1 MRGHQVPKEGLVR
14 HRRLFF
20 TVAVASELLSGSSPD
35 RALFGSSHAWLYRTD
50 VSAAPQEPAGAT
62 GPVDFVRDV
71 QPILRQNCY
80 GCHGPTKQMNNLRL
94 DRRRDAMRGGTIAV
108 IGQGT
113 SEASRLYLRLTGNRF
128 GQQMPPSGPLDAGKV
143 AIIKAWIDQGA
154 VWPDEAAGEAP
165 LPAADPRATRL
176 MDALRAGD
184 ARAFAT
190 LVSTDPKAGN
200 LKGAGGTTSLMAA
213 SLYADAAAMKL
224 LLDGGADPN
233 VRNDAGATALMWAV
247 NDLAKTRLLLEHDAD
262 VNAASD
268 DRRTP
273 LMIAAGIPGA
283 APIVMLLLEHGAS
296 LSAKAPGLFGDTTPL
311 TEAIYSGDEATFRLL
326 LDHGADVNACGP
338 VTLALALRAEC
349 STCVELLLKKM
360 NPAFVTP
367 VLAISSPPLG
377 PALAGPLLLDRGADL
392 NAKDDEGRTML
403 MLAAASSAMPVKTV
417 EALVA
422 RGADVNA
429 TNARGETA
437 LSLAQRHG
445 RTPVVDLLVKAGAKI
460 GPAPAAPAARAVP
473 APSIRAAVDR
483 SLPLLQRSDVMF
495 LRKTGCVSCHN
506 DTLTAMTVATSREMG
521 LSVDEDVAQQ
531 QRTTIGGY
539 VETWRER
546 ALQGN
551 GIPGDSDTISY
562 ILLGLG
568 AEHFQPDPATDAMA
582 WFLKRQQVADGH
594 WHILAHR
601 PPIESN
607 DIQVTAASMRALQ
620 LYAPASRRAEF
631 DEAIR
636 RAAAWLA
643 AATPMVTEER
653 AFQLLGLAWS
663 HAGQRTI
670 DNAARALAAEQ
681 RRDGGWS
688 QLPSLDS
695 DAYATG
701 EALVA
706 LSESGALAVSDPV
719 YKRGVQFLLN
729 TQFADGSW
737 FVPTRAL
744 PLQPH
749 FESGFPFGRDQFI
762 SVAATNWATRA
773 LALAYVKPS

>member
-1 MRGHQVPKEGLVR
+1 MR
-14 HRRLFF
+14 HRPVVFA
-20 TVAVASELLSGSSPD
+20 VAVAGALLSGSSPD
-35 RALFGSSHAWLYRTD
+35 GVLFGSSHRWLYR
-50 VSAAPQEPAGAT
+50 SAAAAAAPQEAVAGKS
-62 GPVDFVRDV
+62 VDFVRDV

-94 DRRRDAMRGGTIAV
+94 DRRRDARRGGTIAV

-113 SEASRLYLRLTGNRF
+113 SEASRLYLRLTGSRF
-128 GQQMPPSGPLDAGKV
+128 GPQMPPSGPLNA
-143 AIIKAWIDQGA
+143 AQIATIKAWIDEGA
-154 VWPDEAAGEAP
+154 IWPDEASGEAP
-165 LPAADPRATRL
+165 PPVPDPEATRL
-176 MDALRAGD
+176 IDALRAGD
-184 ARAFAT
+184 TRTFAM
-190 LVSTDPKAGN
+190 LVSAEPKAAS
-200 LKGAGGTTSLMAA
+200 LKGPGGTTPLMAA
-213 SLYADAAAMKL
+213 SLYGDAAALKL
-224 LLDGGADPN
+224 LLDAGADPN
-233 VRNDAGATALMWAV
+233 IRNDAGATAVMWAV
-247 NDLAKTRLLLEHDAD
+247 SDLAKTQLLIEHGAD
-262 VNAASD
+262 INAASD

-283 APIVMLLLEHGAS
+283 APVVALLLAHGADA
-296 LSAKAPGLFGDTTPL
+296 SAKAPSLFGNTTAL
-311 TEAIYSGDEATFRLL
+311 SEAIYSGDEATFRLL
-326 LDHGADVNACGP
+326 LDHGADVNASGP

-349 STCVELLLKKM
+349 SACVELLLKKA

-377 PALAGPLLLDRGADL
+377 PALAGPLLLDRGADV
-392 NAKDDEGRTML
+392 NATDDDGRTML
-403 MLAAASSAMPVKTV
+403 MLAAASGAMPVKSV
-417 EALVA
+417 EALIA

-429 TNARGETA
+429 SNARGETA

-460 GPAPAAPAARAVP
+460 GSAPAASAARPSPAASV
-473 APSIRAAVDR
+473 RAALDR
-483 SLPLLQRSDVMF
+483 SLPLLQQSDAGF

-506 DTLTAMTVATSREMG
+506 NSLTAMTVATSRLSG
-521 LSVDEDVAQQ
+521 LAVNEDIARE
-531 QRTTIGGY
+531 QRTAIGAY
-539 VETWRER
+539 IETWRER
-546 ALQGN
+546 ALQGQ
-551 GIPGDSDTISY
+551 GIPGDSDTVSY

-568 AEHFQPDPATDAMA
+568 AEHFQPAPATDAMA

-631 DEAIR
+631 DAAIR

-643 AATPMVTEER
+643 AATPTVTEER
-653 AFQLLGLAWS
+653 AFQLLGLTWS
-663 HAGQRTI
+663 NAGQPTI
-670 DNAARALAAEQ
+670 GTAARALVAEQ

-701 EALVA
+701 QALVA
-706 LSESGALAVSDPV
+706 LAESGAVRATDPV

-729 TQFADGSW
+729 AQFADGSW
-737 FVPTRAL
+737 FVRTRAL
-744 PLQPH
+744 PIQPH

-762 SVAATNWATRA
+762 SAAATNWAARA
-773 LALAYVKPS
+773 LAFAYVKPS